1 MRRVALTGGIATGKS
16 YVLDRFRRLG
26 VPCVDADELAHG
38 VMAAGTEASRA
49 IAERFGPA
57 VLAAD
62 GSVDRAVLGPIVF
75 RDAAARRDLEAI
87 VHPAVRRSL
96 AAVLQTFERTD
107 GVPVAIVA
115 LPLLHETG
123 RAAEFDRVIAT
134 VCASD
139 TQRARL
145 LARGLSED
153 EARRRLEAQWPA
165 ADKTRGAHWI
175 IHTDGS
181 FADTDRQV
189 DEIAA
194 ALATLPPQ

>member
-38 VMAAGTEASRA
+38 VMAAGTEASEA
-49 IAERFGPA
+49 IARRFGPA

-62 GSVDRAVLGPIVF
+62 GSVDRAVLGPVVF

-96 AAVLQTFERTD
+96 AAVLQAFERD
-107 GVPVAIVA
+107 GAPAAIVA

-123 RAAEFDRVIAT
+123 RTAEFDRVIAT
-134 VCASD
+134 VCAPV

-153 EARRRLEAQWPA
+153 EAWRRLEAQWPA

-194 ALATLPPQ
+194 ALATLPPR